1 MRRVFWWNSYLAA
14 IIFLSLAIAGC
25 GKKQPPPEIEEP
37 VIEAPPA
44 VPEED
49 LEAKRRAEEEEA
61 RRLLEERKREFE
73 QKMSVMIHFDFDTY
87 TIRDEYRDVLTEKAQ
102 LLREWSTVMIQVE
115 GHCDEW
121 GTNEYNLAL
130 GERRAN
136 AAKDFLAAAGV
147 SADRISTVSFGE
159 EKPFNPDH
167 SKEAWKEN
175 RRAEFK
181 VTAW

>member
-1 MRRVFWWNSYLAA
+1 MRRVFWWNRYLVVVL
-14 IIFLSLAIAGC
+14 FLALAIAGC
-25 GKKQPPPEIEEP
+25 GKKQPPPEVEEP
-37 VIEAPPA
+37 VVVEPPPPA
-44 VPEED
+44 ED

-61 RRLLEERKREFE
+61 RRREEERKREFE
-73 QKMSVMIHFDFDTY
+73 QKMSVMIHFDFDRY
-87 TIRDEYRDVLTEKAQ
+87 DIKEEYKSMLNEKAQ
-102 LLREWSTVMIQVE
+102 LLRDQPTATIQIE

-136 AAKDFLAAAGV
+136 AAEDFLVAAGV
-147 SADRISTVSFGE
+147 STDRISTVSFGE
-159 EKPFNPDH
+159 EKSLDPGH
-167 SKEAWKEN
+167 SKESWAQN